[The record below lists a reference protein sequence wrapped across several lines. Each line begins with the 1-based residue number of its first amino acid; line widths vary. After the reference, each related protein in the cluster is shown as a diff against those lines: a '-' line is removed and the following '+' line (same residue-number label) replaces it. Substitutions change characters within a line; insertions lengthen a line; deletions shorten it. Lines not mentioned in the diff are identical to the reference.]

1 MPFKLVSIATV
12 FSIRFISKCES
23 VEVVI
28 INDKHPAHDAGIFD
42 PTKEKFI
49 HTLPNEEL

>member
-1 MPFKLVSIATV
+1 M

-28 INDKHPAHDAGIFD
+28 INDKHPAHDADIFD
-42 PTKEKFI
+42 PT
-49 HTLPNEEL
+49 ND